1 MALELLFLDVLEQ
14 TARGGHHDVGGLG
27 QGRQLLFMADTTD
40 DGLDAEMGVYRQ
52 GLGVSTHLQR
62 ELAGRSQDQHAART
76 RLATREVQQV
86 LHRGQQEGGGLAGSG
101 RRRGQ
106 NIAAVQGW
114 LQHHLLNGGGA
125 GESHLGQGPAEG

>member
-1 MALELLFLDVLEQ
+1 
-14 TARGGHHDVGGLG
+14 
-27 QGRQLLFMADTTD
+27 MADATD
-40 DGLDAEMGVYRQ
+40 DGLDAEMGVHRQ

-101 RRRGQ
+101 RRRSQ

-114 LQHHLLNGGGA
+114 LQHHLLDGGGA
-125 GESHLGQGPAEG
+125 VNPISAKARLRAGFRSKSSKDWLMAILGH